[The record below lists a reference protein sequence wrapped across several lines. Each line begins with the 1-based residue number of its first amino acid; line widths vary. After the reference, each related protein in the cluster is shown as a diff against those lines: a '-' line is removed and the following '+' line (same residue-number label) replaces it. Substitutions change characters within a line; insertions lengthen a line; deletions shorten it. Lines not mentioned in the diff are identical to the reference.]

1 MGEYNQQV
9 YNFAAGRLG
18 RRVGRGDCWDLP
30 HQALTA
36 AGAQSSDTTRAG
48 ADYRWGDPIALEEVT
63 PGDVLQFRHHVIIT
77 TVVTR
82 ATFRDGSFTE
92 TTETRRQTR
101 GHHSAIVAAGGTT
114 SIEVFEQNVRPRG
127 RVVQRN
133 TLVIRA
139 SGPTESRSTRS
150 MRNPRRQ
157 TELAAV
163 VETTT
168 VTVSGLISAYRPRAR
183 QP

>member
-1 MGEYNQQV
+1 MSEYNQQV
-9 YNFAAGRLG
+9 YNFASGQLG

-30 HQALTA
+30 HQALTS

-48 ADYRWGDPIALEEVT
+48 ADYRWGDPVALEDIT
-63 PGDVLQFRHHVIIT
+63 PGDVLQFRHHVIVT

-82 ATFRDGSFTE
+82 AMFRDGSYTE

-101 GHHSAIVAAGGTT
+101 GHHSAIVAAGGRT

-133 TLVIRA
+133 TIVIRG
-139 SGPTESRSTRS
+139 SGPTESRSTRN
-150 MRNPRRQ
+150 MRNTRRQ
-157 TELAAV
+157 MESASV

-168 VTVSGLISAYRPRAR
+168 VTVSGLISAYRPRAP